1 MEYEESLSKVVE
13 IETNDNNIVEKVVE
27 MEEAPSRVFPCL
39 FCSRKFQ
46 SSQALG
52 GHQNAHKKERTAA
65 RKAKRICDYSVSP
78 PSPFPAPTSLVFAAS
93 QQQHHPGLLPHPVY
107 IATHGAN
114 LHCFPNNQQLLYEN
128 MVFCGG
134 VCPSN
139 RYHQDEENLLNW
151 ERNIKKDLSRINH
164 DKEKE
169 QKLDLS
175 LHL

>member
-1 MEYEESLSKVVE
+1 MEYEEKVSQVA
-13 IETNDNNIVEKVVE
+13 ETNNNIVE
-27 MEEAPSRVFPCL
+27 MEETPSRVFPCL

-65 RKAKRICDYSVSP
+65 RKAKRISDYSS
-78 PSPFPAPTSLVFAAS
+78 STMPFPAPPSLVFAAS

-114 LHCFPNNQQLLYEN
+114 LHCFPNNQQLFYDN
-128 MVFCGG
+128 MVYCGG
-134 VCPSN
+134 VCSSN
-139 RYHQDEENLLNW
+139 RYHQCGEEEENLLNW
-151 ERNIKKDLSRINH
+151 ERSIKKDLSRINH

>member
-1 MEYEESLSKVVE
+1 MEYEEKLSQVA
-13 IETNDNNIVEKVVE
+13 ETNNNIVE
-27 MEEAPSRVFPCL
+27 MEETPTRVFPCL

-65 RKAKRICDYSVSP
+65 RKAKRISDYSTNFSSP
-78 PSPFPAPTSLVFAAS
+78 PSPFPAPPSLVFPAS
-93 QQQHHPGLLPHPVY
+93 HQQHHPGLLPQPVY
-107 IATHGAN
+107 IATHGTN

-128 MVFCGG
+128 MVYCGG
-134 VCPSN
+134 VCTSN
-139 RYHQDEENLLNW
+139 RYHQCGADEENLLNW
-151 ERNIKKDLSRINH
+151 ERSIKKDLSRINH